1 MRRGFGVITVLL
13 ILVIAFCVKGTVF
26 SKENHER
33 AKENHY
39 FAVLEDE
46 YLEQAKGLLEEQ
58 GYHNCGVTMTRVTL
72 EDGSREYTVLLHHRK
87 LQKLGV
93 EEREELLE
101 ALCTMEFSHG
111 TCSFVYEL
119 EALTDKNICFIFI
132 ETEQMFL

>member
-46 YLEQAKGLLEEQ
+46 YLEQAKGLLEKQ

-87 LQKLGV
+87 LQKLAV

-119 EALTDKNICFIFI
+119 
-132 ETEQMFL
+132 

>member
-1 MRRGFGVITVLL
+1 MKRGFGVITVLL
-13 ILVIAFCVKGTVF
+13 ILVIVFCVKGTVF
-26 SKENHER
+26 SKEKQER
-33 AKENHY
+33 ATENYYYAALEKEY
-39 FAVLEDE
+39 R
-46 YLEQAKGLLEEQ
+46 EQAKELLEEQ

-119 EALTDKNICFIFI
+119 
-132 ETEQMFL
+132 